1 MKLID
6 MNSSGHF
13 DLDLDHTW
21 IECSPNVAFFY
32 GTLSTSLHRYG
43 YPMEVW
49 GHFNLV
55 DHNWIDL
62 GMSCS
67 PSTSSTCPNHIWY
80 VLLLYFVCVWF
91 FTHST
96 FSSARFSS
104 FWQKNKRK
112 ILLNANIYSIC
123 ISRWAKNIRRKDKN
137 ITQICLYVVL
147 TSPSSHDCSL
157 GLKKR

>member
-21 IECSPNVAFFY
+21 IETKCDIFY

-67 PSTSSTCPNHIWY
+67 PSTSSSTCSNHIWY

-96 FSSARFSS
+96 FSSAHFSS

-112 ILLNANIYSIC
+112 ICLNANIHSIC
-123 ISRWAKNIRRKDKN
+123 ISRYQFCSQEYQTKRQKYNSDLPLCRPYLAKF
-137 ITQICLYVVL
+137 TWL
-147 TSPSSHDCSL
+147 
-157 GLKKR
+157 